1 MQISGNFPKL
11 MVKKLPGGHPI
22 PRGLAEGV
30 KNPNPDFKSLH
41 FYGWINQKTNYK
53 FFLFKIE
60 FMWRSKME

>member
-30 KNPNPDFKSLH
+30 KNQNPDFKSLH
-41 FYGWINQKTNYK
+41 FYGWIKSKTNLK
-53 FFLFKIE
+53 NLSF
-60 FMWRSKME
+60 